1 MRGHRF
7 LNSRAGQRPRPQG
20 RQLGSDSDDR
30 QDYVEPMRAAPV
42 VSAVGAVLVLIAIT
56 ACGGSDNATSAN
68 DQPSSSE
75 PAASQGVPATDDGAD
90 AAEVDDAP
98 ATTNEPATAGV
109 SGGDLMCDDIFSS
122 AEMAEWFGEPAEM
135 TQEATESLGQLVC
148 VWETIEDLEDLD
160 DLAVS
165 IVTGQVF
172 SGDPI
177 PAANFIDPDI
187 FEEVTMLDGLGDVAF
202 YTGETGGGY
211 YFFDDPVA
219 GTLNLTDLDFGDSDA
234 PALHTS
240 EELEALFRT
249 FHARVAG

>member
-1 MRGHRF
+1 
-7 LNSRAGQRPRPQG
+7 
-20 RQLGSDSDDR
+20 
-30 QDYVEPMRAAPV
+30 MRAAPII
-42 VSAVGAVLVLIAIT
+42 SAVGAVLVFIAIT

-90 AAEVDDAP
+90 VAEVDDAP
-98 ATTNEPATAGV
+98 ATDTPETVGV
-109 SGGDLMCDDIFSS
+109 SGGELMCDDIFSS

-135 TQEATESLGQLVC
+135 TQETTESLGQLVC

-249 FHARVAG
+249 FHARVTG